1 MTIRGYGGADLE
13 SCRALWVE
21 LTEWHRDLF
30 AAPEIG
36 GDDPGASFDRHLA
49 AVGAANIWVAEH
61 EGKVIGLAGMIPA
74 ETEAELEPIVV
85 SPEHRGRGIG
95 RALVGVVVET
105 ARARGLRT
113 VYARPAAR
121 NAQAVQFFHTNGFDV
136 LGQIEVMLD
145 LTDLRR
151 WRPGERVAL
160 REFRV

>member
-1 MTIRGYGGADLE
+1 MTVRGYRDADLE

-21 LTEWHRDLF
+21 LTQWHRDLF

-36 GDDPGASFDRHLA
+36 GDDPGASFDRHLE

-61 EGKVIGLAGMIPA
+61 EGEIIGLVGMIPA

-85 SPEHRGRGIG
+85 SPKHRGCGVG
-95 RALVGVVVET
+95 RALIDVVVES
-105 ARARGLRT
+105 ARTRGLRT
-113 VYARPAAR
+113 VYARPVAR

-145 LTDLRR
+145 LTDSRPWRR
-151 WRPGERVAL
+151 GERVAL
-160 REFRV
+160 RDFRV